1 MKRILLAVLIVVPG
15 AVAQEEHDHGN
26 SDRKNA
32 EARIAEIKLDLGG
45 TEDPHAANP
54 FGADKRNYLG
64 LLQLIERAAKDPN
77 LDAVLLKPGSYGVGW
92 ARLLEVRESL
102 KRLRRSGKKVFFY
115 AESLSTPDLILAS
128 VADRVSMPESGSV
141 FIPGVNFDMMYM
153 KGLLD
158 KLHIKFDVIHIG
170 EFKTAGKSMVR
181 ETMSDAQ
188 RKSLTPIVDE
198 FYNSLVKTLAEG
210 RGLSEDKIKQAIDK
224 GIMSAKEAKAFGL
237 IDRVE
242 YRDQFKQGIKAF
254 FPGKK
259 LKRAADYKD
268 KGKLKID
275 PSNPLAAVSV
285 LMQAFMPKQKK
296 RGAGPR
302 VAVIY
307 CTGVIVSGKS
317 QYDWSGNVSA
327 MGSDTIVKA
336 IDKARKD
343 KDVKAI
349 VLRINSPG
357 GSGLASD
364 MIWRAV
370 ARAKAAG
377 KTVISSMGDVA
388 ASGGY
393 YIAMNSDQILA
404 ERQTITGSIGVVG
417 MVPDMSDF
425 YAWVGL
431 SPQRIERGKR
441 AAAFLGTK
449 PLTDDDKNV
458 LRDYMKDF
466 YTDFVAKV
474 AAGRNNTPKQIHAIA
489 QGRVWTGAAAKE
501 NGLIDRLGGLN
512 DAIALA
518 RERAGIKD
526 GVRGKDWHVAQYPQR
541 AGMFEMLEEM
551 LGVRL
556 GLTETMLAKMPV
568 LKRMLQRIEVL
579 RMVSKDR
586 VCAMLPEVSGLE
598 SPFSR

>member
-1 MKRILLAVLIVVPG
+1 MKRTLLALLILLPFVG
-15 AVAQEEHDHGN
+15 AQE
-26 SDRKNA
+26 KPAKPA
-32 EARIAEIKLDLGG
+32 EPKAYIAEIKLDLGG

-54 FGADKRNYLG
+54 FGPKKKNYLG
-64 LLQLIERAAKDPN
+64 LLRLIERASKDAKV
-77 LDAVLLKPGSYGVGW
+77 DAVLLKPGSYGVGW
-92 ARLLEVRESL
+92 ARLLEVRQALEGL
-102 KRLRRSGKKVFFY
+102 KRAGKKVFFY
-115 AESLSTPDLILAS
+115 GESLSTPDLILAS
-128 VADRVSMPESGSV
+128 VADRVSVPESGSV
-141 FIPGVNFDMMYM
+141 FVPGVNLDMMYM

-170 EFKTAGKSMVR
+170 DYKTAGESLVR

-188 RKSLTPIVDE
+188 RESLTPIVDE
-198 FYNSLVKTLAEG
+198 LYNSLVSTLA
-210 RGLSEDKIKQAIDK
+210 RSRRISEDKVKQAIDK

-242 YRDQFKQGIKAF
+242 YEDQFKEGIKAH
-254 FPGKK
+254 FPGRR
-259 LKRAADYKD
+259 LKRAPGYKEQD
-268 KGKLKID
+268 KLKLD
-275 PSNPLAAVSV
+275 PSNPLAAMQA
-285 LMQAFMPKQKK
+285 LMNAFMPKKEK
-296 RGAGPR
+296 RLPGPR

-327 MGSDTIVKA
+327 MGSETIVKA

-343 KDVKAI
+343 KDVRAI

-370 ARAKAAG
+370 ERAKADDKIKA
-377 KTVISSMGDVA
+377 VISSMGDVA

-417 MVPDMSDF
+417 MVPDMSGF
-425 YAWVGL
+425 YTWIGL

-441 AAAFLGTK
+441 SGAFLGTK

-458 LRDYMKDF
+458 LRNYMKDF
-466 YTDFVAKV
+466 YGDFVAKV
-474 AAGRNNTPKQIHAIA
+474 AAGRNKTPAQIHAIA
-489 QGRVWTGAAAKE
+489 QGRVWTGAAAKDH
-501 NGLIDRLGGLN
+501 GLIDRLGGIE
-512 DAIALA
+512 DAINLA
-518 RERAGIKD
+518 RERAGIA
-526 GVRGKDWHVAQYPQR
+526 GERGKDWHVDQYPRR
-541 AGMFEMLEEM
+541 AGMFEILEDM

-556 GLTETMLAKMPV
+556 GLTEAMLNKAPA
-568 LKRMLQRIEVL
+568 LKRMLARIEVL

-586 VCAMLPEVSGLE
+586 VCLMVPELAGME
-598 SPFSR
+598 TPFQR

>member
-1 MKRILLAVLIVVPG
+1 MKRTLLALLILMPFVG
-15 AVAQEEHDHGN
+15 AQE
-26 SDRKNA
+26 KPA
-32 EARIAEIKLDLGG
+32 KPEARIAEIKLDLGG

-54 FGADKRNYLG
+54 FGPRKKNYLG
-64 LLQLIERAAKDPN
+64 FLRLIERASKDAK

-92 ARLLEVRESL
+92 ARLLEVRQALEGL
-102 KRLRRSGKKVFFY
+102 KRAGKKVFFY
-115 AESLSTPDLILAS
+115 GESLSTPDLILAS
-128 VADRVSMPESGSV
+128 VADRVSVPESGSV
-141 FIPGVNFDMMYM
+141 FVPGVNLDMMYM

-170 EFKTAGKSMVR
+170 DYKTAGESLVR
-181 ETMSDAQ
+181 EKMSDAQ
-188 RKSLTPIVDE
+188 RESLTPIVDE
-198 FYNSLVKTLAEG
+198 LYNSLVSTLAKS
-210 RGLSEDKIKQAIDK
+210 RRISEDKVKQAIDK

-242 YRDQFKQGIKAF
+242 YEDQFKAGIKAF
-254 FPGKK
+254 FPGRK
-259 LKRAADYKD
+259 LKRAHDYKAED
-268 KGKLKID
+268 KLKLD
-275 PSNPLAAVSV
+275 PSNPLAAMQA
-285 LMQAFMPKQKK
+285 LMNAFMPKKEK
-296 RGAGPR
+296 RLPGPR

-307 CTGVIVSGKS
+307 CTGAIVSGKS
-317 QYDWSGNVSA
+317 QYDWSGNVTA
-327 MGSDTIVKA
+327 MGSKTIVKA

-370 ARAKAAG
+370 ERAKTDG

-425 YAWVGL
+425 YTWVGL
-431 SPQRIERGKR
+431 NPQRIERGKR
-441 AAAFLGTK
+441 SGAFLGTK
-449 PLTDDDKNV
+449 PLTDDDKKV

-466 YTDFVAKV
+466 YGDFVAKV
-474 AAGRNNTPKQIHAIA
+474 AAGRNKTPAQIHAIA
-489 QGRVWTGAAAKE
+489 QGRVWTGAAAKDH
-501 NGLIDRLGGLN
+501 GLIDRLGGIE
-512 DAIALA
+512 DAINLA
-518 RERAGIKD
+518 RERARITGE
-526 GVRGKDWHVAQYPQR
+526 RGKDWHVDQYPRR
-541 AGMFEMLEEM
+541 AGMFEILEDM

-556 GLTETMLAKMPV
+556 GLTEAMLNKAPA
-568 LKRMLQRIEVL
+568 LKRMLARIEVL

-586 VCAMLPEVSGLE
+586 VCLMLPELVGME
-598 SPFSR
+598 TPFQR